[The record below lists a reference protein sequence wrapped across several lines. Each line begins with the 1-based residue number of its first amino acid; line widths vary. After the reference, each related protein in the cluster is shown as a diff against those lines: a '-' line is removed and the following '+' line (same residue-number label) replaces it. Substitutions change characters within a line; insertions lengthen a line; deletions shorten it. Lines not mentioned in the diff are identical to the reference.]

1 MTAQSDDIHWQ
12 IVGEPDLRGKEAVRT
27 ALEAMKD
34 TFTTELTIHAI
45 IAHGPEGTVNGVITT
60 GQGGQAQGLPLP

>member
-12 IVGEPDLRGKEAVRT
+12 LVGETDLLGNGTVRT

-34 TFTTELTIHAI
+34 TITTELTIHAI
-45 IAHGPEGTVNGVITT
+45 IAHGPEGVITT
-60 GQGGQAQGLPLP
+60 GQGDSFAF